1 MINEGQVR
9 YLFETG
15 LNCKEIAESIGED
28 ANRIRRIVP
37 RLYGRETVEEARAFV
52 CARLKAENETLKNRL
67 SDHK

>member
-15 LNCKEIAESIGED
+15 LNCREIAESIGED

-37 RLYGRETVEEARAFV
+37 RLYGKETVEEARFFV
-52 CARLKAENETLKNRL
+52 CSRLKAENEALKKRL
-67 SDHK
+67 DDHK